1 MSELTDDQLDGLF
14 RKSAEEFDPP
24 FDPVAWRDM
33 KTRLDTNDR
42 TVSGTAQIWK
52 KLLRWGLPIGL
63 LLLLSSGGWYAY
75 RRTYPVNT
83 KANARTIMK
92 ARPPLGR
99 EEKQPSP
106 TTLTL
111 TSGNEPVQTTT
122 VGLKESETKG
132 VQQSTEIQAS
142 VAERIRSENRTSE
155 PPVESPKD
163 KVSELEVATK
173 PLSSAYR
180 VKNAGTERRRIDR
193 SRLVGPK
200 GITANRS
207 APKANDRLI
216 RTDARSISKARKQ
229 RSYAADSYKKL
240 AVTPTYP
247 AGSALSRRKQQRAA
261 AQKVTSVDE
270 TENNRSLRLI
280 NSAGVSGTTAS
291 TETKERGPVSLTTLA
306 ELPSRPGKWPRPSA
320 FASREVIAK
329 PDTTA
334 GNVVPKAASDR
345 GLSIR
350 FVAAPDLS
358 SVGLK
363 NFSRPGTNIGLLL
376 EYRLSARWSVQAGVI
391 QSTKVYRALPDE
403 YNTVPTGAWGGS
415 IIPLTVD
422 GRCNMLDIPVNLRY
436 DVFLRP
442 QADGRLT
449 SRWFVSGGI
458 TSYIMEQEDYNYT
471 YPYVSH
477 NYQPTSKRES
487 TGGYGLSNLNLSVGY
502 ERAFSKRLSWQVE
515 PFAKVPLRG
524 VGFFKIDLLSTGA
537 LLSIKYKLFK

>member
-63 LLLLSSGGWYAY
+63 LLLLSGGGWYAY

-83 KANARTIMK
+83 KANARTITK

-99 EEKQPSP
+99 GEKQPSP
-106 TTLTL
+106 TTLTP

-155 PPVESPKD
+155 PPVESPKN

-193 SRLVGPK
+193 SRLVGTK
-200 GITANRS
+200 GITANPNRS
-207 APKANDRLI
+207 ATKANDWLS
-216 RTDARSISKARKQ
+216 RTDTRSISKARKQ
-229 RSYAADSYKKL
+229 RKIALDENKELVVAPAY
-240 AVTPTYP
+240 PT
-247 AGSALSRRKQQRAA
+247 GSALSLRKRRRTA
-261 AQKVTSVDE
+261 AQKVTPVNEIE
-270 TENNRSLRLI
+270 TNRSPRLI
-280 NSAGVSGTTAS
+280 SSAGASNATAS
-291 TETKERGPVSLTTLA
+291 TEIGPVALPTLA
-306 ELPSRPGKWPRPSA
+306 ELPSRPGKWPRLSA
-320 FASREVIAK
+320 FSSREVIAK

-334 GNVVPKAASDR
+334 GSVVPKAASNR
-345 GLSIR
+345 GLSVR

-403 YNTVPTGAWGGS
+403 YNTVPTGAWGGPTK
-415 IIPLTVD
+415 PLSVD
-422 GRCNMLDIPVNLRY
+422 GRCNMLDIPLNLRY
-436 DVFLRP
+436 DIRMKTQRNGQLER
-442 QADGRLT
+442 
-449 SRWFVSGGI
+449 RWFVSGGV
-458 TSYIMEQEDYNYT
+458 TSYIMEQENYVYNYPPHT
-471 YPYVSH
+471 YGQNVDA
-477 NYQPTSKRES
+477 NVS